1 MHHIISTWGVKQIQR
16 RLMISLN
23 DSYKE
28 SLKRFSER
36 ILPAKSALVVTHDF
50 PDPDSLGAASG
61 IKQLLK
67 HKGVETVD
75 IAFAG
80 FIGRAENRAM
90 IELLQIDHLS
100 LVDIDISSYEKII
113 IVDTV
118 PQNGNISIDES
129 VQIDAV
135 LDHHIEF
142 TKTDHFKNTLVET
155 FPALGATSTLATL
168 YLLLSNTPIPPKV
181 ATALFYGIKTD
192 TQDMG
197 RNYSEI
203 DIMCYKVLF
212 DLIDHKLLSKIEHPP
227 REVEYLQLLH
237 RASESL
243 TTYGNFA
250 YMHLGEVSI
259 PDFIPEMADIFHSLK
274 DLEWIV
280 CSAYFNNQILYSIR
294 SKREQTA
301 GIQAHRL
308 AISMDG
314 SGGGHN
320 TMSAGRIKIL
330 NEDKKSAHSNF
341 KQKLFSLFGI
351 DTRDEIHI
359 LDLEK

>member
-1 MHHIISTWGVKQIQR
+1 
-16 RLMISLN
+16 MISFN
-23 DSYKE
+23 ESYKE
-28 SLKRFSER
+28 SLKRFKER
-36 ILPAKSALVVTHDF
+36 VLPAKSALVVTHDF

-67 HKGVETVD
+67 YNGVEQVD

-90 IELLQIDHLS
+90 IKLLEIEHLS
-100 LVDIDISSYEKII
+100 LVDIDITSYDKII

-118 PQNGNISIDES
+118 PQNGNISIDEGIH
-129 VQIDAV
+129 IDAV
-135 LDHHIEF
+135 LDHHIAY
-142 TKTDHFKNTLVET
+142 TKSDTFKDTLVEA
-155 FPALGATSTLATL
+155 FPVLGATSTLATL
-168 YLLLSNTPIPPKV
+168 YLLIANTPIPPKV

-197 RNYSEI
+197 RNYSEV
-203 DIMCYKVLF
+203 DIMCYKILF

-227 REVEYLQLLH
+227 REAEYLQLLH

-243 TTYGNFA
+243 NTYGNFG
-250 YMHLGEVSI
+250 YMHIDEVSI

-294 SKREQTA
+294 SKKEQTA
-301 GIQAHRL
+301 GIKAHKL
-308 AISMDG
+308 AVSMNG

-330 NEDKKSAHSNF
+330 NDNKKSAHSLF
-341 KQKLFSLFGI
+341 KQELFSLFGI
-351 DTRDEIHI
+351 NVKDKVHI

>member
-1 MHHIISTWGVKQIQR
+1 
-16 RLMISLN
+16 MISFN
-23 DSYKE
+23 DSYKK
-28 SLKRFSER
+28 SLKRFKER

-67 HKGVETVD
+67 FNGVEKVD

-90 IELLQIDHLS
+90 IELLQIEHLS
-100 LVDIDISSYEKII
+100 LTDINTNDYERLI

-118 PQNGNISIDES
+118 PQNGNISINEDAK
-129 VQIDAV
+129 IDVV
-135 LDHHIEF
+135 LDHHIEY
-142 TKTDHFKNTLVET
+142 TKNESNEETLIET
-155 FPALGATSTLATL
+155 FPILGATSTLATL
-168 YLLLSNTPIPPKV
+168 YLLISNTPIPPRV

-212 DLIDHKLLSKIEHPP
+212 DLIDHKQLSKIEHPP
-227 REVEYLQLLH
+227 REAEYLQLLH
-237 RASESL
+237 KASESL
-243 TTYGNFA
+243 NTYGNFG

-280 CSAYFNNQILYSIR
+280 CSAFFNNQLLYSIR
-294 SKREQTA
+294 SKTEECA
-301 GIQAHRL
+301 GIRAHKL
-308 AISMDG
+308 AVSMQG

-330 NEDKKSAHSNF
+330 NDNKKSAHSLF

-351 DTRDEIHI
+351 ETKDKIHI
-359 LDLEK
+359 LDLER